1 MDSNCKPAEHAILD
15 AIAAEIN
22 HAEAHGYLY
31 DLIDDWG
38 EAAIAIALSRLADAW
53 ERRVE
58 IAEATARQKGINP

>member
-1 MDSNCKPAEHAILD
+1 MNDNYRRAEDAILD

-38 EAAIAIALSRLADAW
+38 EVAIAIALSRLADAW
-53 ERRVE
+53 ERRVQ